1 MPDRFEVLNI
11 CISDYSFFSLSTKI
25 SPLYFFLYFP
35 NFLKYF
41 TFIKKAIL
49 NTHICT
55 AHIHPTKV
63 FWSELLRTLP
73 WKIGMWQNI
82 FSESSTFICH
92 GSFRIP
98 LCSLHLLRQ
107 DSWSIVLIMCHNPI
121 TVHSEPWWVQRKR
134 KGSFWSF
141 WDKGAAESP
150 TELPDSGCSPALEDC
165 DVAGQRALA

>member
-63 FWSELLRTLP
+63 F
-73 WKIGMWQNI
+73 
-82 FSESSTFICH
+82 
-92 GSFRIP
+92 
-98 LCSLHLLRQ
+98 
-107 DSWSIVLIMCHNPI
+107 
-121 TVHSEPWWVQRKR
+121 
-134 KGSFWSF
+134 
-141 WDKGAAESP
+141 
-150 TELPDSGCSPALEDC
+150 
-165 DVAGQRALA
+165 